1 MRIFSFCFY
10 YMSEIIVRKHPVIEA
25 LFVAYL
31 DVLAS
36 DTEKYKNHVY
46 RIFNYSLYLS
56 KNTAEE
62 KYAIAAFFHDIGIW
76 TNTTFD
82 YLQPS
87 IALVKEY
94 LIQSGKANWSEEITI
109 MIDQHHKISSYK
121 GNFATTVEI
130 FRKADWTD
138 VSLGIIHFEIPATFI
153 QQIKTQFPYKGFHLF
168 LIKLFFKN
176 LLRHPLKPLPM
187 FKR

>member
-1 MRIFSFCFY
+1 
-10 YMSEIIVRKHPVIEA
+10 MSEIIVKRHPIIEA
-25 LFVAYL
+25 LFASYL
-31 DVLAS
+31 DVLGS

-56 KNTAEE
+56 NNAEEE

-76 TNTTFD
+76 TNHTFD

-87 IALVKEY
+87 IALAKEY
-94 LIQSGKANWSEEITI
+94 LIQSGKENWSEEII
-109 MIDQHHKISSYK
+109 LMIDQHHKISSYK
-121 GNFATTVEI
+121 GNFESTTEI
-130 FRKADWTD
+130 FRKADWAD
-138 VSLGIIHFEIPATFI
+138 VSLGLIHFEIQATFI
-153 QQIKTQFPYKGFHLF
+153 QQAKTQFPYKGFHFF
-168 LIKLFFKN
+168 LVKLFFKN